1 MSKFILSCES
11 TVDLPYKRVA
21 DRNLPILFYTYVV
34 DGVEYVDDMGKD
46 PNSIPNFYRMLDE
59 GKMPSTSQI
68 NVFRYTE
75 FFEKLLNETEGD
87 ICHIAFGS
95 GLTPSVNNAKEAAT
109 ALNEQYPDRKIVVI
123 DTLCGSSGYGLFV
136 DILAD
141 MRDAGKDMDEIVKWA
156 EENKGKMHHQ
166 FFSTDMKFFK
176 RSGRVSG
183 PVATVASILGI
194 CPIMHLD
201 HTGHIIAYSKV
212 RGKKAAIETTVK
224 EMLTHAENGSEYT
237 GKCYISN
244 SNCLDLAK
252 ETAEA
257 IKVAFPKI
265 ESIEIFDI
273 GTIIASHCG
282 PGTVAV
288 FFMGDDRKP
297 D

>member
-1 MSKFILSCES
+1 MSNYILSCES
-11 TVDLPYKRVA
+11 TVDLPYKRIA
-21 DRNLPILFYTYVV
+21 DRNMPILFYTYVV
-34 DGVEYVDDMGKD
+34 DGVEYIDDMGKD
-46 PNSIPNFYRMLDE
+46 PESIPNFYKMLED

-75 FFEKLLNETEGD
+75 FFEDLLNKNEGD
-87 ICHIAFGS
+87 ICHVAFGS
-95 GLTPSVNNAKEAAT
+95 GLTPSVNNAKEAAV
-109 ALNEQYPDRKIVVI
+109 LLKEKYPDRNVYVI
-123 DTLCGSSGYGLFV
+123 DTLCGSSGYGLIV
-136 DILAD
+136 DLMAD
-141 MRDAGKDMDEIVKWA
+141 MKDAGKSAEELVNWA
-156 EENKGKMHHQ
+156 EENKGRVHHQ

-201 HTGHIIAYSKV
+201 HEGRIIAYSKV
-212 RGKKAAIETTVK
+212 RGKKAAIETTIK
-224 EMLTHAENGSEYT
+224 EMLNHAEGGSEYS
-237 GKCYISN
+237 GRCYISN
-244 SNCLDLAK
+244 SNCLELAK

-257 IKVAFPKI
+257 IKAAFPKL
-265 ESIEIFDI
+265 ECVEIFDI

-288 FFMGDDRKP
+288 YFMGDQRKP

>member
-21 DRNLPILFYTYVV
+21 DRNMPILFYTYSV

-46 PNSIPNFYRMLDE
+46 PQSIPNFYKMLDE

-68 NVFRYTE
+68 NLYRYLE
-75 FFEKLLNETEGD
+75 FFEELLNNNEGD

-95 GLTPSVNNAKEAAT
+95 GLTPSANNAKEAAQM
-109 ALNEQYPDRKIVVI
+109 LKEKYPDRRVEVI
-123 DTLCGSSGYGLFV
+123 DTLCASSGYGLIV
-136 DILAD
+136 DLIVALKD
-141 MRDAGKDMDEIVKWA
+141 EGKSIDEIVAWA
-156 EENKGKMHHQ
+156 EENKGKVHHQ

-201 HTGHIIAYSKV
+201 DTGHIIAYSKV

-224 EMLTHAENGSEYT
+224 EMLAHAGSNYT

-244 SNCLDLAK
+244 SNCPDMAK
-252 ETAEA
+252 ETADA
-257 IKVAFPKI
+257 IKEAFPNI
-265 ESIEIFDI
+265 ECIEIFEI

-288 FFMGDDRKP
+288 FFMGDQRKP

>member
-141 MRDAGKDMDEIVKWA
+141 MRDAGKGMDEIVKWA

-224 EMLTHAENGSEYT
+224 EMLTHAENGSDYT

-265 ESIEIFDI
+265 ESIEIFNI

-288 FFMGDDRKP
+288 FFMGGERKP

>member
-11 TVDLPYKRVA
+11 TVDLPYKKVV
-21 DRNLPILFYTYVV
+21 DRNLPVLFYTYVV
-34 DGVEYVDDMGKD
+34 DGVEYIDDMGKEED
-46 PNSIPNFYRMLDE
+46 SIPNFYRMLDD

-75 FFEKLLNETEGD
+75 FFEKLLEENEGD

-95 GLTPSVNNAKEAAT
+95 GLTPSVNNAKEAAE
-109 ALNEQYPDRKIVVI
+109 ALNEKNPDRKIVVI

-136 DILAD
+136 EILAD
-141 MRDAGKDMDEIVKWA
+141 MRDDGKTMEEIVEWA
-156 EENKGKMHHQ
+156 EKNKSKMHHQ

-201 HTGHIIAYSKV
+201 HTGHIIAYNKV
-212 RGKKAAIETTVK
+212 RGKKAAIEATVK
-224 EMLTHAENGSEYT
+224 EMLANAENGNDYT

-244 SNCLDLAK
+244 SNCLDLAN
-252 ETAEA
+252 ETASA
-257 IKVAFPKI
+257 IKAAFPKI
-265 ESIEIFDI
+265 GSVEIFDI

-288 FFMGDDRKP
+288 FFMGNERKP
-297 D
+297 T

>member
-34 DGVEYVDDMGKD
+34 DGVEYIDDMGKD

-95 GLTPSVNNAKEAAT
+95 GLTPSVNNAKEAAI

-141 MRDAGKDMDEIVKWA
+141 MRDAGKGMDEIVKWA

-257 IKVAFPKI
+257 IKTAFPKI

-288 FFMGDDRKP
+288 FFMGDERKP

>member
-141 MRDAGKDMDEIVKWA
+141 MRDAGKGMDEIVKWA

-224 EMLTHAENGSEYT
+224 EMLTHAENGSDYT

-288 FFMGDDRKP
+288 FFMGDERKP

>member
-95 GLTPSVNNAKEAAT
+95 GLTPSVNNAKEAAI

-123 DTLCGSSGYGLFV
+123 DTLCASSGYGLFV

-141 MRDAGKDMDEIVKWA
+141 MRDAGKGMDEIVKWA

-201 HTGHIIAYSKV
+201 HTGHIIAYSKA

>member
-1 MSKFILSCES
+1 MSEFILSCES

-21 DRNLPILFYTYVV
+21 DRNIPILFYTYVV
-34 DGVEYVDDMGKD
+34 DGVEYIDDMGKAPD
-46 PNSIPNFYRMLDE
+46 SIPNFYKMLDE

-75 FFEKLLNETEGD
+75 FFEKLLDETKGD

-95 GLTPSVNNAKEAAT
+95 GLTPSAKNAKDAAA
-109 ALNEQYPDRKIVVI
+109 ALNEKYPDRKIVVI
-123 DTLCGSSGYGLFV
+123 DTLCASSGYGLFV
-136 DILAD
+136 DTLID
-141 MRDAGKDMDEIVKWA
+141 MRDAGKSMDEIIAWA
-156 EENKGKMHHQ
+156 EENKSKMHHQ

-201 HTGHIIAYSKV
+201 DTGHIIAYSKV

-224 EMLTHAENGSEYT
+224 EMLKHAENGSDYT

-244 SNCLDLAK
+244 SNCLELAK
-252 ETAEA
+252 ETADA
-257 IKVAFPKI
+257 IKAAFPKI
-265 ESIEIFDI
+265 DSVEIFEI
-273 GTIIASHCG
+273 GTIIGSHCG

-288 FFMGDDRKP
+288 FFMGDERKP

>member
-34 DGVEYVDDMGKD
+34 DGVEYIDDMGKD
-46 PNSIPNFYRMLDE
+46 PNSIPNFYKMLDE

-75 FFEKLLNETEGD
+75 FFENLLNETEGD

-95 GLTPSVNNAKEAAT
+95 GLTPSVNNAKEAAA
-109 ALNEQYPDRKIVVI
+109 ALSEKYPDRKIEVI
-123 DTLCGSSGYGLFV
+123 DTLCASSGYGLFV

-141 MRDAGKDMDEIVKWA
+141 MRDAGKSMEEIIEWA
-156 EENKGKMHHQ
+156 EANKGKMHHQ

-212 RGKKAAIETTVK
+212 RGKKAAIEATVK
-224 EMLTHAENGSEYT
+224 EMRTHAENGSDYS

-244 SNCLDLAK
+244 SNCVDMAN

-257 IKVAFPKI
+257 IKTAFPKI

-288 FFMGDDRKP
+288 FFMGDQRKP